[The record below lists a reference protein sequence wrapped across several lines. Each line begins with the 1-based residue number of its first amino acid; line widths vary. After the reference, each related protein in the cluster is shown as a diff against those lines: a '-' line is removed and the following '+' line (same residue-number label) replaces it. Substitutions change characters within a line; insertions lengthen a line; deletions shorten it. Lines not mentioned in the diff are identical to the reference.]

1 MLGRRCP
8 LASVLRRMDRESDE
22 EDKEAIGQRIGKLD
36 RIESEEINFF
46 AFNCDY
52 ILLLYMLILKLL
64 L

>member
-1 MLGRRCP
+1 
-8 LASVLRRMDRESDE
+8 MDREGDE

-52 ILLLYMLILKLL
+52 ILLLYIYISIIVVTFLNVNTSAKG
-64 L
+64 

>member
-1 MLGRRCP
+1 MGQ
-8 LASVLRRMDRESDE
+8 DREDDE
-22 EDKEAIGQRIGKLD
+22 EDKETIGQRIGKLD